1 MAIGDICHGMER
13 PPSPIMGD
21 MSRTSVWPR
30 ATASAPSDQGASTE
44 ESSGSQIGLD
54 RLWRFFWWSSVGLVY
69 GAGAFVVV
77 AIVAT
82 QPAGPAMA
90 SGVVGAAAASLASGR
105 LLDLQLRRS
114 SHDEVSE
121 RVPFSRSLI
130 LVATLGALATIVAA
144 QSASNDPAWAIV
156 PGLAT
161 GAVAVT
167 FPRRFRTRAIAT
179 GVAASVAVAALAS
192 YGFEG
197 SVDLSD
203 AGENAVLVA
212 LVAAALVSGRW
223 AWNVVAR
230 LDRSRRL
237 EADLAVADERLR
249 FAADLHDV
257 QGHHLQVIA
266 LESELAKRLV
276 ADDPRAAESH
286 IQRVHEHARTA
297 LVDTR
302 SLVYGYRRVSLG
314 DELANATGVL
324 AAAEIDGRLAP
335 GTEAASGDIPE
346 RQRHLLGLVV
356 REATTNIL
364 RHSRATRARLA
375 LSVEE
380 GTARLEVRN
389 DGVSAEGTGPATGLA
404 TLADRLGDAAGS
416 LEWQQDG
423 EWFTVIAEV
432 PLDEEAEP

>member
-1 MAIGDICHGMER
+1 
-13 PPSPIMGD
+13 
-21 MSRTSVWPR
+21 MSRTSLWPS
-30 ATASAPSDQGASTE
+30 ATASAPSNQGASTG
-44 ESSGSQIGLD
+44 ESPGSQVGLD
-54 RLWRFFWWSSVGLVY
+54 RLWKFFWWSSVGLVY

-77 AIVAT
+77 AMVAT

-105 LLDLQLRRS
+105 LIDLQLRRS

-121 RVPFSRSLI
+121 RVPRSLI

-144 QSASNDPAWAIV
+144 QSASDDPAWAIV

-167 FPRRFRTRAIAT
+167 FPRRFRTRAIVT
-179 GVAASVAVAALAS
+179 GVAVSVAVAALAS
-192 YGFEG
+192 YGFERN
-197 SVDLSD
+197 VDLAD

-212 LVAAALVSGRW
+212 IVAAALVSGRW

-346 RQRHLLGLVV
+346 QQRHLLGLVV

-375 LSVEE
+375 LSIEE

-389 DGVSAEGTGPATGLA
+389 DGVSADGTGPATGLA
-404 TLADRLGDAAGS
+404 TLADRLGDAAGN
-416 LEWQQDG
+416 LEWRQDG
-423 EWFTVIAEV
+423 ESFTVTAEV
-432 PLDEEAEP
+432 PLDEDAEP

>member
-1 MAIGDICHGMER
+1 M
-13 PPSPIMGD
+13 
-21 MSRTSVWPR
+21 
-30 ATASAPSDQGASTE
+30 
-44 ESSGSQIGLD
+44 
-54 RLWRFFWWSSVGLVY
+54 
-69 GAGAFVVV
+69 VV

-90 SGVVGAAAASLASGR
+90 SGVVGAAAAALASGR
-105 LLDLQLRRS
+105 LIDLQLRRS

-121 RVPFSRSLI
+121 HVPPFLI
-130 LVATLGALATIVAA
+130 LVATLGALATIVSA
-144 QSASNDPAWAIV
+144 QSASDDPTWAIV

-167 FPRRFRTRAIAT
+167 FPRMFRTRAIVI
-179 GVAASVAVAALAS
+179 GVAFSAAVASLAS

-197 SVDLSD
+197 SVDLAD

-276 ADDPRAAESH
+276 ADDPRTAESH

-364 RHSRATRARLA
+364 RHSRATTARLA
-375 LSVEE
+375 LSVEK

-389 DGVSAEGTGPATGLA
+389 DGVSADGTGPATGLA
-404 TLADRLGDAAGS
+404 TLADRLDDAAGN
-416 LEWQQDG
+416 LEWRQDG
-423 EWFTVIAEV
+423 EWFTVTAEV
-432 PLDEEAEP
+432 PLDEDAEP